1 MQVEDTAMDML
12 ELHESTNKESDK
24 VSNVKG
30 RKQQSKKTT
39 VAAVSKRLVNSGFDY
54 RTFYPKRVS
63 CSQSVSTN
71 TLSK

>member
-30 RKQQSKKTT
+30 RKQQSKKST

-54 RTFYPKRVS
+54 RTFYPK
-63 CSQSVSTN
+63 STN
-71 TLSK
+71 T